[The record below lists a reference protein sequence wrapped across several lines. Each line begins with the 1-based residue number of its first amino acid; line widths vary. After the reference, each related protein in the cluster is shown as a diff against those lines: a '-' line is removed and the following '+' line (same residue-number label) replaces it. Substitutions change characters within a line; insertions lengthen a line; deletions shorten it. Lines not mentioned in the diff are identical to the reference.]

1 MFKVT
6 ADNILH
12 GVSTDSSAFSKDFF
26 VWVFVQPLF
35 VPHDNIAFD
44 FGERVGGGSRLWST
58 AEMQDGSLT
67 NAISAA
73 APKLFSSIGEPRSLA
88 RKGEQVMIN
97 SHFAE
102 AAGRSW
108 FAAGDNARAIGAL
121 RIAAQDW
128 RRPRLGSGAS

>member
-1 MFKVT
+1 M
-6 ADNILH
+6 
-12 GVSTDSSAFSKDFF
+12 
-26 VWVFVQPLF
+26 
-35 VPHDNIAFD
+35 
-44 FGERVGGGSRLWST
+44 WST

-67 NAISAA
+67 NAIAAA

-88 RKGEQVMIN
+88 RKAEQVIGN

-121 RIAAQDW
+121 RIAAQDTGDDRVW
-128 RRPRLGSGAS
+128 VRELRDRCAAFADLIENDHRSAVDEQQRVVESTRAALQLL